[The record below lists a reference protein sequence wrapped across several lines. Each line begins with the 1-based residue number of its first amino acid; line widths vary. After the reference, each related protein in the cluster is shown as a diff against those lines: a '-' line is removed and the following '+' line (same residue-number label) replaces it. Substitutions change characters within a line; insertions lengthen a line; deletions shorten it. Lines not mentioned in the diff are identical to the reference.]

1 MAESDI
7 IFGSVAIRRPS
18 QGQREPLGGDRQ
30 RAADSDQRPAGKLSR
45 GKCAWVTREDRATE
59 AEVLHDDI
67 LRGRRLT
74 RQLRKHLDHCLG
86 HGSHG

>member
-1 MAESDI
+1 MAEADI
-7 IFGSVAIRRPS
+7 IFGSVPIRRHS
-18 QGQREPLGGDRQ
+18 QGQRELLGGDR
-30 RAADSDQRPAGKLSR
+30 RRVADGDQRPAAKLSSE
-45 GKCAWVTREDRATE
+45 KCAWVTRVDRATE

-86 HGSHG
+86 QLSG